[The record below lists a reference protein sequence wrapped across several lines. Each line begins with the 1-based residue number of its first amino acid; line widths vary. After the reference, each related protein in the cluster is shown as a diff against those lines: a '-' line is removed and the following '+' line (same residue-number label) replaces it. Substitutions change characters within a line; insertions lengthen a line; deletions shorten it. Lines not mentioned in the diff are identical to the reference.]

1 MTARPLHEALADHPS
16 ITLPDLVSRAS
27 LLTRVDRKYLL
38 PQATVEDVLSRLPA
52 DTQVLEI
59 DGRRGFTYHSLYF
72 DTPDLT
78 SYLTTAYR
86 RRRRFKVRTRLYAHS
101 GECWLEVKT
110 TGARG
115 STVKQR
121 LRYDPR
127 HYTTLTPGRSFVDE
141 VLAEH
146 RVADGA
152 RLTLQPTLATRYVR
166 TTLYLPDTHSRVTLD
181 TDLHWQDGDRT
192 LSLPGM
198 VVIETKTG
206 SALSSVDRLLWR
218 RHCRPCRMSKYGT
231 GLAALRPH
239 LPATHWRR
247 TLRRGFARAVHTAG
261 HRLYV
266 PDAVA

>member
-1 MTARPLHEALADHPS
+1 MKQIEGDIRRYAFTQGHAFWHMIMPTPALLEDARGAHAGGQLGLLRHTARNLGSVCAVTLA
-16 ITLPDLVSRAS
+16 
-27 LLTRVDRKYLL
+27 Y
-38 PQATVEDVLSRLPA
+38 VER
-52 DTQVLEI
+52 
-59 DGRRGFTYHSLYF
+59 DGRPAPALQARPAWAL
-72 DTPDLT
+72 
-78 SYLTTAYR
+78 
-86 RRRRFKVRTRLYAHS
+86 RLIEGH
-101 GECWLEVKT
+101 
-110 TGARG
+110 
-115 STVKQR
+115 
-121 LRYDPR
+121 P
-127 HYTTLTPGRSFVDE
+127 
-141 VLAEH
+141 LAE
-146 RVADGA
+146 DCE
-152 RLTLQPTLATRYVR
+152 RLIR
-166 TTLYLPDTHSRVTLD
+166 
-181 TDLHWQDGDRT
+181 GDRT